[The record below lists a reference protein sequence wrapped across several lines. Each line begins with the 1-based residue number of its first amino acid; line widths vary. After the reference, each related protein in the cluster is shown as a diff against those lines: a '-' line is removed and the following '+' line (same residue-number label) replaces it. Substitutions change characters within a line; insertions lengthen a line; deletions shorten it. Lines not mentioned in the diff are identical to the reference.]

1 MSLWTSTESRAREA
15 SVDHDVK
22 TATKNAYERGRRDE
36 RAARKRHPFI
46 MTLLFLLAIAGASFI
61 TLAVMNGSF
70 SGGGAVADHQI
81 AVAAPAVQGAV
92 STAGQA
98 AETASTDVVQKT
110 RDLTSRAKN

>member
-22 TATKNAYERGRRDE
+22 IAAKTAYERGRRDE
-36 RAARKRHPFI
+36 RAARKRHPI
-46 MTLLFLLAIAGASFI
+46 LMTGLFFLALAGAVLI
-61 TLAVMNGSF
+61 VLAAMNGSF

-81 AVAAPAVQGAV
+81 SVATPAVENAV

-98 AETASTDVVQKT
+98 AQSASGDVVQKT
-110 RDLTSRAKN
+110 RDMASRNKS

>member
-15 SVDHDVK
+15 SVNHDV
-22 TATKNAYERGRRDE
+22 TAAAKAAYDKGRRDE
-36 RAARKRHPFI
+36 RAARKRHPVI
-46 MTLLFLLAIAGASFI
+46 MTGLFVLAIAGASLI

-81 AVAAPAVQGAV
+81 SVAAPVVQGAV

-98 AETASTDVVQKT
+98 AQSAGDDVVQKT
-110 RDLTSRAKN
+110 RDLTTHNKS